1 MPKILTNY
9 LILFELKSNPDVRVI
24 VITETEFEQDKNY
37 GNINLDG
44 YNFMRSDS
52 KTNPGGEGIY
62 IKDGI
67 EYEIIKQIKL
77 DLNGAENLSVKLE
90 INNKSFIIRCVYR
103 HLVQLVETLLQFS
116 HFITEICHE
125 LNSESNKYY
134 VLGDFKIDLIEF
146 ENNNQIR
153 N

>member
-1 MPKILTNY
+1 MTNY
-9 LILFELKSNPDVRVI
+9 LILFELKSNPDVI

-90 INNKSFIIRCVYR
+90 INNKRFIIRCVYR